1 MALPRVLFLCIGNS
15 CRSQMA
21 EGYARTYGSDV
32 MIPLSAGLA
41 PAAMVSPVTLKVMK
55 EKNIDLEDAF
65 PKGIEEVLKDGPADL
80 IVNISCRTLPFGVGV
95 PVEDW
100 KVRDPIGEK
109 ESVFREVSSEIE
121 NRVMRLVLSLRNQ
134 NARPV
139 AVRRPA

>member
-21 EGYARTYGSDV
+21 EGYARAYGSDV
-32 MIPLSAGLA
+32 MVPVSAGLA
-41 PAAMVSPVTLKVMK
+41 PAAIVSSLTLKVMK
-55 EKNIDLEDAF
+55 EKNIDLENAV

-80 IVNISCRTLPFGVGV
+80 IVNITCRRLPFLVSV

-100 KVRDPIGEK
+100 NVRDPIGEK

-121 NRVMRLVLSLRNQ
+121 NRVMRLVLNFRNQ
-134 NARPV
+134 AARPT
-139 AVRRPA
+139 AARRPL